1 MDWNP
6 SSCYKDSVCSDD
18 RVLNAFT
25 VSEINPKLIDRDKK
39 NDRCWDKSSYEATS
53 LVVGNEV
60 SRGTLEALKC
70 IYQNSAGDNED
81 LWRTLYVGR
90 GSCSGMSV
98 SDYFDLIVKLYT
110 SLNVNKI
117 AYDFGIHN
125 GTALTKTEVD
135 RDEFLDYINAESG
148 KKAWIECDPDEKIL
162 KHVLFCTEPYPPYN
176 VIDCTM
182 DRNDPTSTNGIP
194 CDGTLRLPMNS
205 NGGYVSET
213 CQPYLPYGIS
223 RKWVEPETSIVFNGD
238 LSTGDPFETTE
249 DSESGGS
256 NIAAI
261 VGGVVG
267 GVVALVLIAGLF
279 VWLHLRKKKN
289 SDVDTKA
296 SGGHASKSVSSQPNA
311 VLDSAYTKNGFDP
324 YKSHID
330 SLLKQA
336 GQKGKLGQNEFDFHQ
351 VQLGGPIGEGSFGRV
366 RATMTVFHLHTID
379 CNTVCSVCRYTKGA
393 TRARMLLSKYFWSR
407 KPSGRTV

>member
-25 VSEINPKLIDRDKK
+25 VSEINPKLLDRDKT

>member
-6 SSCYKDSVCSDD
+6 SSCYKDSVCTDD
-18 RVLNAFT
+18 KILNAFT
-25 VSEINPKLIDRDKK
+25 VSEIDPKLLDRNKG
-39 NDRCWDKSSYEATS
+39 NDRCWDKSSFEAS
-53 LVVGNEV
+53 NLIVGNEV

-70 IYQNSAGDNED
+70 IYQNSAGDNEE
-81 LWRTLYVGR
+81 LWRNLYVQR
-90 GSCSGMSV
+90 GSCTGLSV

-110 SLNVNKI
+110 SLNLNKI
-117 AYDFGIHN
+117 AYDFGIYN
-125 GTALTKTEVD
+125 GTAITKGEVD
-135 RDEFLDYINAESG
+135 RDDFLNFINAESG
-148 KKAWIECDPDEKIL
+148 KKAWIECDPDEKVL
-162 KHVLFCTEPYPPYN
+162 KVVLFCIEPYPPYD

-182 DRNDPTSTNGIP
+182 DRNDPTSTHGIP

-205 NGGYVSET
+205 KGGYTSET
-213 CQPYLPYGIS
+213 CQPYIPYGIS
-223 RKWVEPETSIVFNGD
+223 TKWVEPETSLVFNGD
-238 LSTGDPFETTE
+238 LASGDPFNTSE
-249 DSESGGS
+249 ESGGS

-279 VWLHLRKKKN
+279 VWLQLRKKKN
-289 SDVDTKA
+289 LDNDAKEL
-296 SGGHASKSVSSQPNA
+296 GGSSKTVNSSQLNP

-336 GQKGKLGQNEFDFHQ
+336 GQKGKFGQKEFDFNQ

-366 RATMTVFHLHTID
+366 RAMT
-379 CNTVCSVCRYTKGA
+379 S
-393 TRARMLLSKYFWSR
+393 
-407 KPSGRTV
+407 